1 MKTTKS
7 NDLSAREFFQL
18 TVNSLL
24 ELCTHCIDGHR
35 IVSIEGHL
43 LVSLDTDDKVL
54 LNILQHGNLLN
65 SVEDGDTSTSLVC

>member
-1 MKTTKS
+1 MKS

-65 SVEDGDTSTSLVC
+65 SVEDGDTNTSLVC

>member
-65 SVEDGDTSTSLVC
+65 SVEDGDTNTSLVC

>member
-1 MKTTKS
+1 MKTMKS

-65 SVEDGDTSTSLVC
+65 PVEDGDTNTSLVC

>member
-1 MKTTKS
+1 MKTMKS

-65 SVEDGDTSTSLVC
+65 SVEDGDTNTSLVC